1 VTRSRLE
8 ERGQATVELALL
20 LPLVAVL
27 LVGIVQLAMVARDH
41 TLVTHAAR
49 EAVRA
54 AAVSDDP
61 AAPQRAAEAAGP
73 LAPERVRVQVTE
85 RGPVGSAITA
95 VVRYASP
102 VGIPVVGALVHDVRL
117 EARATM
123 RVER

>member
-1 VTRSRLE
+1 MTRSRLD

-20 LPLVAVL
+20 LPLVATL
-27 LVGIVQLAMVARDH
+27 LIGIVQLALVARDH

-73 LAPERVRVQVTE
+73 LAPERVRVE
-85 RGPVGSAITA
+85 IGDRGPVGSAVTA

-102 VGIPVVGALVHDVRL
+102 IGIPVIGAFLDDVDL

>member
-1 VTRSRLE
+1 
-8 ERGQATVELALL
+8 
-20 LPLVAVL
+20 
-27 LVGIVQLAMVARDH
+27 
-41 TLVTHAAR
+41 VTHAAR

-95 VVRYASP
+95 VVRYDSP
-102 VGIPVVGALVHDVRL
+102 VGIPVVGALVHDVGL